1 MRRRSDAHLADSF
14 HLVSALVVPASVVLA
29 RICAQAIGAFC
40 FLGKGVRD
48 MKVVHCRDVG
58 FDCDGVVQ
66 AETEAEVLQ
75 QVAEHA
81 KTVHNLQEI
90 SEEIVAKVRSVIRD
104 EQPVS

>member
-1 MRRRSDAHLADSF
+1 
-14 HLVSALVVPASVVLA
+14 
-29 RICAQAIGAFC
+29 
-40 FLGKGVRD
+40 

-58 FDCDGVVQ
+58 FDCDGVVR

-90 SEEIVAKVRSVIRD
+90 SEELVAKVRSVMRE
-104 EQPVS
+104 EQPVA